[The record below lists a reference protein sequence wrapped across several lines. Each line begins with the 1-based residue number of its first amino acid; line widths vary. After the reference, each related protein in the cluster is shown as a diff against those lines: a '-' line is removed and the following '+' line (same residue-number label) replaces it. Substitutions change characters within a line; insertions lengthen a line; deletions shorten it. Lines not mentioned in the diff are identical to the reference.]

1 MDYQNSKRQIWLPL
15 LLALAVVMGMILGFA
30 LKKNQ
35 APTTLFFPNSS
46 SDKVESVIKLIQ
58 DEYVDT
64 VSAAKL
70 EEKAVEAIAKDLD
83 PHTVYIPADKV
94 AEVNEPLDG
103 EFSGIGI
110 HFNMTNDT
118 VVVISTVPGGPSEK
132 VGIQPGDRIV
142 TVNGKTI
149 AGVKMNQDSIVK
161 KLRGPNGSTVKIG
174 VKRNEVKELIDFTIT
189 RGNIPIY
196 SIDASYMINGWIGYI
211 KIARFARTTYQEF
224 MEATSK
230 LHKEGMKGMILDLRG
245 NTGGYLDQA
254 VQIANEFLPAGKLI
268 VYTQGKARPRQNLY
282 SDGKT
287 SCMNDKLVILID
299 EFSASA
305 SEILAGALQDN
316 DKGTI
321 VGRRSFGKGLVQ
333 EQIPLPDKSALR
345 LTVARYYTP
354 TGRSIQ
360 KHYDYGSEEQ
370 YYMDISNRYRHGEFE
385 QADSIKFADSL
396 KYVTPGGKVVY
407 GGGGIMPDVF
417 VPLDTVGINRYFRIV
432 SAKNLIYRYAFSI
445 TDSKRATLQKYK
457 TAKDIEAYL
466 NTLGLLK
473 GFEAYA
479 RKNNVTP
486 KPGEL
491 KASGKIIETQLKAY
505 IARDILDNDG
515 FYPIISEI
523 DNTLQKAIE
532 ILEKGKGTADLGPVG
547 SSSKFNAFALL
558 KTVPKKYGIA
568 ANLG

>member
-1 MDYQNSKRQIWLPL
+1 MNYQNTKRQIWLPL
-15 LLALAVVMGMILGFA
+15 LLAIAVVIGIFLGFG

-35 APTTLFFPNSS
+35 TPTTLFFPNSGS
-46 SDKVESVIKLIQ
+46 NKLEDVIKLIH

-64 VSAAKL
+64 VSTANL
-70 EEKAVEAIAKDLD
+70 EEKAIEAIAKDLD
-83 PHTVYIPADKV
+83 PHTVYIPADKL
-94 AEVNEPLDG
+94 AAVNEPLDG
-103 EFSGIGI
+103 EFSGIGV
-110 HFNMTNDT
+110 HFSVNNDT

-132 VGIQPGDRIV
+132 VGVMAGDRIV

-161 KLRGPNGSTVKIG
+161 KLRGPNGSKVKIG
-174 VKRNEVKELIDFTIT
+174 VKRSEVKELIDFTIT
-189 RGNIPIY
+189 RDKIPIY
-196 SIDASYMINGWIGYI
+196 SIDAAYMINNWIGYI
-211 KIARFARTTYQEF
+211 KVARFARTTYQEF
-224 MEATSK
+224 MDATNK

-245 NTGGYLDQA
+245 NSGGYLDQA
-254 VQIANEFLPAGKLI
+254 VEIANEFLPAGKLI

-282 SDGKT
+282 SDAKS
-287 SCMNDKLVILID
+287 SCMNDRLVILID

-333 EQIPLPDKSALR
+333 EQIPLSDNSALR

-360 KHYDYGSEEQ
+360 KHYTYGSEDE
-370 YYMDISNRYRHGEFE
+370 YYMDITNRYLHGEFE
-385 QADSIKFADSL
+385 QVDSIKFADSL
-396 KYVTPGGKVVY
+396 KYKTPGGKIVY

-457 TAKDIEAYL
+457 TVKSLEAYL

-473 GFEAYA
+473 GFEEYA
-479 RKNNVTP
+479 RKNKVTP

-523 DNTLQKAIE
+523 DNTLQKAVE
-532 ILEKGKGTADLGPVG
+532 ILEKGTADLGPVG
-547 SSSKFNAFALL
+547 SSSKLNAFALL
-558 KTVPKKYGIA
+558 KTVPQKQSIA
-568 ANLG
+568 ANKG